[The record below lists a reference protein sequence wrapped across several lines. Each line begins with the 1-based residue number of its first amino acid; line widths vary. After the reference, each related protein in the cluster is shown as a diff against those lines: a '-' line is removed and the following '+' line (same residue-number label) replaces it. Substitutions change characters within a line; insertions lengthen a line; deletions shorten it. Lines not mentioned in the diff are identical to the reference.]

1 MIKFVVF
8 SILIVSALSIRLTP
22 STKMPYAFDDLLHNN
37 LKLGAG
43 ENVESVAHQVSKNI
57 AITNFNEIKTF
68 VNAQTAWMN
77 EQSVAD
83 IVASATKVED
93 GRVESH
99 YVFQAF
105 PAESVFR
112 YALVTIVRE
121 GANLKVV
128 VSQEERT
135 AYGIRIANV
144 YHDVRSSLLGLPFD
158 KETVLRSSP
167 SDVKDFHEFNRER
180 LMGSLKSLRGTQR
193 TDMLGFDFMAAV
205 AGAKTAVE
213 SITGCWKEIVGAFK
227 TVKKD
232 ELKDKI
238 NGEGFKYYMSKSK
251 YIRSIGIPNDKWND
265 YKKAFMTLTGIDK
278 NPVIKAD
285 AEALLT
291 LAEFLPENA
300 WNANEFTFDMDK
312 NGLCNSFVALTK
324 NDMVSQRSH
333 VITVVVAGSFAL
345 APNIQIWSKY
355 RSIAGGIMEST
366 KDRVKYVPRGLTE
379 GDIKGINA
387 MMLLTSLQIMADNFG
402 VPFKLPEPF

>member
-8 SILIVSALSIRLTP
+8 SLLIVSAFTIRLTP
-22 STKMPYAFDDLLHNN
+22 STKMSYAFDDLLHNN
-37 LKLGAG
+37 VKLAAG
-43 ENVESVAHQVSKNI
+43 EESDSVSHQVSKNI
-57 AITNFNEIKTF
+57 AVGNVEDVRLF
-68 VNAQTAWMN
+68 VLAQAPWMAA
-77 EQSVAD
+77 ESVSEV
-83 IVASATKVED
+83 VASALKIEG
-93 GRVESH
+93 GRIESH

-105 PAESVFR
+105 PEESVFR
-112 YALVTIVRE
+112 YALVNVVRE

-128 VSQEERT
+128 VSQEERR
-135 AYGIRIANV
+135 AMGINQANS
-144 YHDVRSSLLGLPFD
+144 YHEVRSSLLGLPFD
-158 KETVLRSSP
+158 KETVVSSTGAN
-167 SDVKDFHEFNRER
+167 SKEFHEFNRER
-180 LMGSLKSLRGTQR
+180 LLSNLKTIRGTQR

-205 AGAKTAVE
+205 SSAKTAVE

-227 TVKKD
+227 TVSKE

-238 NGEGFKYYMSKSK
+238 NGEGFKHYMSKSK
-251 YIRSIGIPNDKWND
+251 YIRSIGIPNEYWET
-265 YKKAFMTLTGIDK
+265 YKASYMTLTGIAN
-278 NPVIKAD
+278 NPTIKAD

-324 NDMVSQRSH
+324 NDIVAQRSH

-355 RSIAGGIMEST
+355 KSIAGGIFENT
-366 KDRVKYVPRGLTE
+366 KDVLKEVPRGLTE

-402 VPFKLPEPF
+402 VPFKLPETF